1 MPVYSIQTPSGR
13 VIDIEADTQEIAVRG
28 AQEWEMENPMQ
39 QRPAAAQPPVAPNPN
54 RSALGLV
61 DDFVRHTA
69 NELTFGFADKLA
81 AKGNEVLGRGA
92 YDENIK
98 QERAQTKQG
107 IANIGVPAEI
117 AGSLIGGVGGGLA
130 LGAVGASPLAL
141 AGPGMMSRIGMGA
154 WEGAMQGGL
163 RTLGESDTP
172 VSPNQFAQDIT
183 TGGAIGAAV
192 PVLGAAARRVIT
204 PFSKQLEAP
213 AAKSAEVLMREGVEL
228 TPAQATGSKVARI
241 AEDFLEAVPG
251 SGGSP
256 RLTKQPA
263 QVSEALFRKAGG
275 EGLPTADDRLAK
287 MGELKQVFDDV
298 YGRHFV
304 MYGKSYEKDLDKAIR
319 SYGGGKGF
327 ESAKQKVI
335 EDVIED
341 LNSLR
346 GRVLTGED
354 YQLMRTKINRITDNY
369 TNDPMTGGAL
379 SRLRDVLDEQAERSV
394 KAVSKTDW
402 DLLQKTNRQYA
413 VLKTL
418 NRAADASP
426 AGAEGIITPQAVK
439 TANRAAIGRE
449 AQSLN
454 KGELS
459 ELVNAATSIL
469 GQPAGPASS
478 RSFVS
483 RALGTGGVLGLG
495 TLGAYTGSEYGLA
508 SGVASVA
515 APVTTGLLY
524 FSPIGQRYLRNRVM
538 PGAAIPASIQQS
550 LTGGLIG
557 LRTPQEEEQQQ

>member
-1 MPVYSIQTPSGR
+1 MATLTPVDYNPFAPSPVG
-13 VIDIEADTQEIAVRG
+13 Q
-28 AQEWEMENPMQ
+28 
-39 QRPAAAQPPVAPNPN
+39 PVAGNPFGGGP
-54 RSALGLV
+54 SALQLV
-61 DDFVRHTA
+61 DDFVRRTA
-69 NELTFGFADKLA
+69 NAATFGFADKLA
-81 AKGNEVLGRGA
+81 AKGDEITGRAGT
-92 YDENIK
+92 YDENIAK
-98 QERAQTKQG
+98 ERARTNQAA
-107 IANIGVPAEI
+107 ANLGVPATLAADI
-117 AGSLIGGVGGGLA
+117 IGGVGGGLA

-141 AGPGMMSRIGMGA
+141 AGPSLGSRVMYGA
-154 WEGAMQGGL
+154 AEGALQGGL
-163 RTLGESDTP
+163 QAIGESDTGVTAEGLMMP
-172 VSPNQFAQDIT
+172 LA
-183 TGGAIGAAV
+183 TGGVIGGAV

-204 PFSKQLEAP
+204 PFSSQLEAP
-213 AAKSAEVLMREGVEL
+213 AAKSAAVLAREGVEL
-228 TPAQATGSKVARI
+228 TPAQATGSKLARVT
-241 AEDFLEAVPG
+241 EDFLEAVPG

-459 ELVNAATSIL
+459 KLVNAATSIL

-524 FSPIGQRYLRNRVM
+524 FSPLGQKYLRNRIM
-538 PGAAIPASIQQS
+538 PGSTIPTPIQQT

-557 LRTPQEEEQQQ
+557 ATQPGEQQ